1 MDQRTVEGD
10 ELIDEIRSYMRRVR
24 VGEAI
29 LYGSRARGDY
39 LHTSDV
45 DLMLISPRFEG
56 VRFVDRLAPLH
67 GEWRLWWIYPELLAY
82 TPEEFERAREGLGIE
97 REAARTG
104 IRITL
109 EEDAATA

>member
-1 MDQRTVEGD
+1 MDQRTVDDE
-10 ELIDEIRSYMRRVR
+10 ELIDEIRAFMSLVR

-45 DLMLISPRFEG
+45 DLMLISPQFEG
-56 VRFVDRLAPLH
+56 VRFVDRLPPLH
-67 GEWRLWWIYPELLAY
+67 NAWRLWWIYPELLAY
-82 TPEEFERAREGLGIE
+82 TPEEFERAREGFGIE

-109 EEDAATA
+109 EKDPATA